1 MITPRRILVAIII
14 SFGISVVM
22 ATATTIRQVHIA
34 AASGSQPKPVVQLR
48 EA

>member
-1 MITPRRILVAIII
+1 MITPRRILIALII

-34 AASGSQPKPVVQLR
+34 AASSILQPKPIEQFC
-48 EA
+48 

>member
-1 MITPRRILVAIII
+1 MITPRRILIALVI
-14 SFGISVVM
+14 SFGISVFM

-34 AASGSQPKPVVQLR
+34 ASSISQPKPVGLLR